1 MNLYEYLINKSSITT
16 GCAAKEAKEAYE
28 RFRAHG
34 RTLVPQQDCEPFVF
48 AFVDHGY
55 QAFTFKPD
63 QVVMSKTSGSLAI
76 VTGWREVGSGWHVRA
91 RTANGEFDFEAEELK
106 PEAIPDWIVEI
117 LRGKVHA
124 KVDEAFMED

>member
-1 MNLYEYLINKSSITT
+1 MNLYEYLMSKSNNTT
-16 GCAAKEAKEAYE
+16 RAAKEAKEAYD
-28 RFRAHG
+28 RFQEH
-34 RTLVPQQDCEPFVF
+34 VSISDCGPFVF

-55 QAFTFKPD
+55 QAFTFRPD
-63 QVVMSKTSGSLAI
+63 QVVRSNTSGSLAI

-91 RTANGEFDFEAEELK
+91 RTAKGEFDFEAEDLK
-106 PEAIPDWIVEI
+106 PEAIPDGIVEI